1 MTKRALSWSLLLLLL
16 VGLTAIAQEPPHPP
30 EHPEPPHPPEGMPH
44 NPPEKMDRPPHE
56 EPGRLPEHLEEMIEV
71 ALLNNPDIRLARI
84 ELERAEAELMR
95 TSQEVVREVVD
106 AFHERERHGTAAEG
120 LHEELGR
127 MEALAE
133 QGRAPEHELAELH
146 QEMRGF
152 HTEMAQIEAHL
163 RYLLGLLPGGPE
175 PRPPHHEE
183 PVPPERRERAMWERP
198 PLPERYRDILERS
211 ADFELDGTPLAEFL
225 EIVREVSGGLN
236 FVFEEGI
243 GDVPVSIHLRET
255 PLRQALVAVSEL
267 LGGELCFV
275 VRDYGILVTET
286 GRARTMPGPTIPE
299 YIPYHGLPIPPEP
312 QAHLWRPR
320 PALRTPVR

>member
-1 MTKRALSWSLLLLLL
+1 MKARALSLIVLAVFAL
-16 VGLTAIAQEPPHPP
+16 GPTALSQEPPHPP
-30 EHPEPPHPPEGMPH
+30 EP
-44 NPPEKMDRPPHE
+44 RPPGPE
-56 EPGRLPEHLEEMIEV
+56 EMHRPPREGPGGLPEHLEEMIEI
-71 ALLNNPDIRLARI
+71 ALHNNPDIRLARI

-106 AFHERERHGTAAEG
+106 AFHEREKHGMAAEG
-120 LHEELGR
+120 LHEEVGR

-133 QGRAPEHELAELH
+133 QGRAPERELAELH

-163 RYLLGLLPGGPE
+163 RYLMGLLPGGPE
-175 PRPPHHEE
+175 PRPPHHEGPMHLE
-183 PVPPERRERAMWERP
+183 RPEHAGSARP
-198 PLPERYRDILERS
+198 PLPERYRDALERP
-211 ADFELDGTPLAEFL
+211 ADFDLEGAPLAEFL
-225 EIVREVSGGLN
+225 EIVRDISGGLN

-243 GDVPVSIHLRET
+243 GDVPVSVHLRQT

-267 LGGELCFV
+267 HGGGLCFV

-299 YIPYHGLPIPPEP
+299 YIPYHGPPIPPEP
-312 QAHLWRPR
+312 EFDLARPPQR
-320 PALRTPVR
+320 